1 MLSEE
6 ILDILFEESIDPN
19 QSPFGL
25 WINALFKLMSL
36 PTPYLPRE
44 LSFAEQKEAFFLVL
58 ERLLREK
65 KAVLLP
71 PWNLESDAPVRKMT
85 EWNDYGD
92 KSDADIWVWDIPIED
107 QIAYFRRVF
116 PADAAD
122 PDDSDLNLF
131 WYMGVSPLIGWI
143 HPDNGKIVCS

>member
-1 MLSEE
+1 MVSEE

-19 QSPFGL
+19 QAPFGL
-25 WINALFKLMSL
+25 WINSLFQLMSL

-71 PWNLESDAPVRKMT
+71 PWNIESDAPVRKMT
-85 EWNDYGD
+85 EWNYYGD

-107 QIAYFRRVF
+107 QIAHFRRVF
-116 PADAAD
+116 PADATD

-131 WYMGVSPLIGWI
+131 WYMGDSPLIGWI